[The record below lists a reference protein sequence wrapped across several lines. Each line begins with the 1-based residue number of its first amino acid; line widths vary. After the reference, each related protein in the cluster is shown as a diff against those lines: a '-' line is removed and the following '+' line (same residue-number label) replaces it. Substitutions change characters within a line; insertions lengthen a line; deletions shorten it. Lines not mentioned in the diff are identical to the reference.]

1 MHLSKVTNVS
11 MEEASLLG
19 VYRKRG
25 LAGLAEV
32 AISTYRKEQGNLV
45 YTLNR
50 RIQEL
55 EDRIQEMRDSAL
67 PDDPTWSAYMKG
79 EAYALHEDG

>member
-1 MHLSKVTNVS
+1 MNMSKVMNVS
-11 MEEASLLG
+11 MAEVSLLG
-19 VYRKRG
+19 VYRRRG

-32 AISTYRKEQGNLV
+32 SIRSYRKDQRDLV
-45 YTLNR
+45 YSLNR
-50 RIQEL
+50 RIEEL

-79 EAYALHEDG
+79 EAYALHEGG